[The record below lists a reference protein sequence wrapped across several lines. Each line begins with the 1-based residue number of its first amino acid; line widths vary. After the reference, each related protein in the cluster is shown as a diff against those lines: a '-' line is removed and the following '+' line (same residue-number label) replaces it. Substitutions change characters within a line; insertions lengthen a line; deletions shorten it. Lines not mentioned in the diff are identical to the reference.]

1 MSNDL
6 INRVFKGESEVVND
20 KYPHLSY
27 FCKDAGGYH
36 FKIRR
41 DDQYWPAIARLT
53 RARRADLRYAH
64 AAREF
69 RLPATGRSQMLLAT
83 TFPVEWEIIVNTEAK
98 EITF

>member
-1 MSNDL
+1 MTNNSE
-6 INRVFKGESEVVND
+6 RVNTSTRLSTSD

-27 FCKDAGGYH
+27 FRKDNGSYR
-36 FKIRR
+36 FRIRH
-41 DDQYWPAIARLT
+41 DNQYWPAIARLT
-53 RARRADLRYAH
+53 RARHARLRYAH

-83 TFPVEWEIIVNTEAK
+83 TFPVEWEIIANTEAK